1 MIRNFLILCLFSMIS
16 SGAFAEQK
24 KWLQIELGIIGAAS
38 YEVLVRADEQMNK
51 NIYEGMILKIDS
63 PGGTLGATRKMV
75 KLILNAKY
83 PILSYVGPAGAHAA
97 SAASFIALAAHR
109 ASMAPGT
116 SIGAAH
122 PVEASG
128 KDIESKGDLR
138 KKIQNDT
145 AALMRSIAQ
154 KRSRNEKVMVS
165 FVIDSVSLTAEE
177 ALEKGVI
184 DSVDKSPV
192 DLLSRYLGKS
202 TETSGGDLTA
212 KQTDIVVFEKL
223 FKEKVLEFLS
233 DPNIFYLLFMAG
245 IIGLGFELT
254 HPGVLVPGVLG
265 GISLILAL
273 ISSQALPVNV
283 GALALIVV
291 AMLLMVAEAFV
302 PSFGILG
309 IGGVVGFILGSVF
322 LVDDAEG
329 LGLSVSLWTI
339 IPSALFL
346 ISFVFFVVYVLL
358 KVRREKKMT
367 GVSSMIGRSAE
378 VVGDFTG
385 DRGRVYIDG
394 EYWNAKKVNS
404 SAQFEQG
411 QEVYIKKVD
420 GLLLHVES
428 HFRGDKL

>member
-1 MIRNFLILCLFSMIS
+1 
-16 SGAFAEQK
+16 
-24 KWLQIELGIIGAAS
+24 
-38 YEVLVRADEQMNK
+38 
-51 NIYEGMILKIDS
+51 
-63 PGGTLGATRKMV
+63 
-75 KLILNAKY
+75 
-83 PILSYVGPAGAHAA
+83 
-97 SAASFIALAAHR
+97 
-109 ASMAPGT
+109 
-116 SIGAAH
+116 
-122 PVEASG
+122 
-128 KDIESKGDLR
+128 GDLK

-154 KRSRNEKVMVS
+154 KRSRNEEVMVS
-165 FVIDSVSLTAEE
+165 FVVDAVSLTAEE
-177 ALEKGVI
+177 ALKKGVI
-184 DSVDKSPV
+184 DSVDNSPEDLIGRYIGQSLDISGV
-192 DLLSRYLGKS
+192 DFTVEKA
-202 TETSGGDLTA
+202 DV
-212 KQTDIVVFEKL
+212 VVFEKL

-245 IIGLGFELT
+245 VIGLGFELT

-309 IGGVVGFILGSVF
+309 IGGVVGFVLGSVF
-322 LVDDAEG
+322 LIDDAES

-346 ISFVFFVVYVLL
+346 IAFVFFVVYVLL
-358 KVRREKKMT
+358 KIRKEKKMT
-367 GVSSMIGRSAE
+367 GISSMIGRTAE
-378 VVGDFTG
+378 VVGDFKG
-385 DRGRVYIDG
+385 DKGRVYIDG
-394 EYWNAKKVNS
+394 EYWNAKKVND

-420 GLLLHVES
+420 GLLLYVES
-428 HFRGDKL
+428 HFRGEKL